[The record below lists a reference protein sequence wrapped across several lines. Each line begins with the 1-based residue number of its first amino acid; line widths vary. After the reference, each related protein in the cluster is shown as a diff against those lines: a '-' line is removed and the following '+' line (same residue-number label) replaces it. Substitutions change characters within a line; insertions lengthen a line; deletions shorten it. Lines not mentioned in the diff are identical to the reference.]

1 MKKVLSVKHFIAIKK
16 IKTIVK
22 FLMCFKKKKKRLR
35 KMIKLPH
42 ILVQKN
48 NN

>member
-22 FLMCFKKKKKRLR
+22 FLMCFKEKKKKV
-35 KMIKLPH
+35 K
-42 ILVQKN
+42 KN
-48 NN
+48 DKVTTYFSTKK